1 MSPILLATH
10 INPVTSYIVLPSS
23 QHKTFGTIFT
33 PIRLLSLNLTPISFV
48 LKIAMW
54 CLIVVSLDITFSW
67 PRVIRRVVGDY
78 IFFNLSVGYFLNI
91 EKSYLFLRIPVFL
104 GRRLYLF
111 RNIILHGKYWPSWLF
126 VSIWWKI
133 CPFVF
138 PLQQKWSYYFWSHHS
153 HHRHSRQH
161 RMTPR

>member
-67 PRVIRRVVGDY
+67 HRVIRRVVGDY
-78 IFFNLSVGYFLNI
+78 IFFNLSVGFFLNI
-91 EKSYLFLRIPVFL
+91 EESYLFLRILVFWDAV
-104 GRRLYLF
+104 YTYYC
-111 RNIILHGKYWPSWLF
+111 KYWPSWLF